1 MKINN
6 LEKLGNY
13 LIKVIQ
19 PQESLNYLEKDKET
33 SIFISDHICLTNI
46 FSVYDKMFTFSK
58 KFNRN
63 LFANKYIRTGK
74 ISFNRD
80 LNKLRSL
87 LLKNHIIFT
96 SDEKESD
103 CYDLTLESTSFKQS
117 YPNGLSI
124 DKLSH
129 YLENDYFINN
139 KENINIYWIVSD
151 KDIENNE
158 LNKNTLILQEKHKN
172 FNLNPETNKNI
183 KSINILYPFDDDESK
198 EIKGLKFLISK
209 VYNKNSDKH
218 LEYQKLKM
226 HLTKMNQYAKKLSKK
241 PLFDIEIVDN
251 KTNQN
256 IKIESDKTY
265 EFHNDDNNDIINID
279 SKLNLKDEKIDKIEI
294 KNVDE
299 TQHWPK
305 DKNQIDIYT
314 NGMLSKDYMNKSYH
328 NDIFKMANHAINSF
342 LPNIQV
348 KDIKV
353 EDANDGI
360 TDQERYIF
368 ELENK
373 INNKTNFIS
382 ILIPTLSEG
391 KFFKIYNKT
400 YTLSNQVYSK
410 LINKIKED
418 TVAFTS
424 SHTKTIVYIQGRS
437 DDRIGKYFSK
447 NPLKIYT
454 KNEYIVSENK
464 YVPNSLHVI
473 FKYTPSFM
481 YKNYYIT
488 YDIYQL
494 DMTLDENIQIIGINE
509 KYYPKDKN
517 VIDSNEKYKKYI
529 QDIYAKYGKDSLVIY
544 NTLSDSINNKP
555 FLLEMKSYLEKYDSN
570 IKKMPIPG
578 SSQFA
583 RMNIA
588 GKKLPVI
595 IVMLIAYLGD
605 HKDAN
610 LNNFFDKYFPENV
623 HVDFSDKNLNE
634 DNIISIKYKD
644 GYMNIFIYQSLIG
657 SELLFSVLRKTDMS
671 EYTKEDIEQAGSLR
685 LLLYS
690 YLKSQKYDPNAII
703 SSITASTKSILD
715 PITLE
720 LLTNSD
726 YKYNIGSI
734 EVKPRDIIEILYYC
748 VNLLNDRTYKIGN
761 DFSGYRIRNMET
773 IPSILYKILTNAANE
788 TKKYLESKN
797 TNRSKSFNISVRE
810 DALLEEFRNL
820 TTFESFSDLNVS
832 NEIGLTSKATYKGF
846 AGINNNRSISY
857 DLRATNPSSIGFVD
871 SGNNVDNMNVGS
883 NRMMPFNPN
892 IEDIR
897 GANPKIKN
905 LNEKVMNNEKL
916 TDFETSSLLSFDT
929 YMEPFLAS
937 SADAPRICMASIQ
950 ARHGIPLSEYD
961 DMPIKTG
968 LEDSIKE
975 VVSSS
980 FVIRSPKVENKYKVK
995 NIDEKNKIITL
1006 VGSKNVHYDISY
1018 RSKVAN
1024 NSGGGFHHL
1033 KEFEPCVKVGETI
1046 ESEKPIALDKGS
1058 FKNNNYTACKLL
1070 RTSFINYGETFEDS
1084 AFLAESVAKKLVF
1097 NYVTEKTILIRD
1109 DQTII
1114 KCIKDIETELEV
1126 DEPILIF
1133 SKDDEEDSDD
1143 DIFKTLNA
1151 GLEENEGLGLKSYI
1165 KSKYPGKIVDI
1176 KVEYNG
1182 DHIRDIPELK
1192 KLVKNLPKEN
1202 VKKINSNKMAGEIA
1216 KNGTLITYYILTKIP
1231 AMSGSKATNQST
1243 KSVFVVKPDDQMPRT
1258 LDGEMIEY
1266 VTSSFSILTRMTINN
1281 YKNLYLN
1288 KCIMKLRSNL
1298 KKLIK

>member
-1 MKINN
+1 MKITN
-6 LEKLGNY
+6 LEKLNKY
-13 LIKVIQ
+13 VIKIIQ
-19 PQESLNYLEKDKET
+19 PEESLNYSDKNKET
-33 SIFISDHICLTNI
+33 SIFISDHICLTNL
-46 FSVYDKMFTFSK
+46 FSVYDKMFLFSK

-87 LLKNHIIFT
+87 LLRNHIIFT
-96 SDEKESD
+96 PDEKESD
-103 CYDLTLESTSFKQS
+103 CYDLTLESSSFKQS
-117 YPNGLSI
+117 YPGINHI
-124 DKLSH
+124 DMLNK
-129 YLENDYFINN
+129 YLEKDYFINN
-139 KENINIYWIVSD
+139 KENINIYWIIND
-151 KDIENNE
+151 KDSEINNIA
-158 LNKNTLILQEKHKN
+158 KSTLMLQATHKK
-172 FNLNPETNKNI
+172 FVLNPEENKNI
-183 KSINILYPFDDDESK
+183 NSITLLYPFDDQESK

-209 VYNKNSDKH
+209 VYDRNTDERV
-218 LEYQKLKM
+218 EYQKIKLQIEKL
-226 HLTKMNQYAKKLSKK
+226 HQYASKLSKK
-241 PLFDIEIVDN
+241 PLFDIELINHKNDSP
-251 KTNQN
+251 
-256 IKIESDKTY
+256 IKVESDKTY
-265 EFHNDDNNDIINID
+265 ELHNDDIEIQKKD
-279 SKLNLKDEKIDKIEI
+279 SNKQIESDKIEI

-305 DKNQIDIYT
+305 DKNQINIYT
-314 NGMLSKDYMNKSYH
+314 NGMLLKDYMAKSYH
-328 NDIFKMANHAINSF
+328 NDMFNMANHAIQSF

-348 KDIKV
+348 KNISI

-360 TDQERYIF
+360 TDQERYII
-368 ELENK
+368 ELEDK
-373 INNKTNFIS
+373 ETNKTNKIS
-382 ILIPTLSEG
+382 VLVPTLSED
-391 KFFKIYNKT
+391 KFFKIYNKI
-400 YTLSNQVYSK
+400 YTLSNQVYSN

-447 NPLKIYT
+447 NPLNIYT
-454 KNEYIVSENK
+454 KNEYIISENK

-473 FKYTPSFM
+473 FKYTPSFI
-481 YKNYYIT
+481 YRDYYIT

-494 DMTLDENIQIIGINE
+494 NMKFDDNSQIIGIN
-509 KYYPKDKN
+509 KAYYPKDN
-517 VIDSNEKYKKYI
+517 SIINSNERYKKYI
-529 QDIYAKYGKDSLVIY
+529 EDIYARYGKDSLVIY

-555 FLLEMKSYLEKYDSN
+555 FLLEMKSFLEKFDGD

-595 IVMLIAYLGD
+595 IVMLIAYLG
-605 HKDAN
+605 KYQDAN
-610 LNNFFDKYFPENV
+610 LNNFFDRYFPENV
-623 HVDFSDKNLNE
+623 HVDFSDKSLNE

-657 SELLFSVLRKTDMS
+657 SELLFSILRKLDMS
-671 EYTKEDIEQAGSLR
+671 EYTKEDIDQAGSLR
-685 LLLYS
+685 LLLYA
-690 YLKSQKYDPNAII
+690 YLKSQKFDPNVII
-703 SSITASTKSILD
+703 SAITASTKSILD

-726 YKYNIGSI
+726 YSYYIGST

-773 IPSILYKILTNAANE
+773 VPAILYKLLTNSANE
-788 TKKYLESKN
+788 TKKILESKN
-797 TNRSKSFNISVRE
+797 SNRIKALNNISLKE

-820 TTFESFSDLNVS
+820 TTFESFSDLNIS

-897 GANPKIKN
+897 GANSKIKN
-905 LNEKVMNNEKL
+905 LDKKVMNKEPL

-929 YMEPFLAS
+929 YQEPFLAS
-937 SADAPRICMASIQ
+937 SADAPRVCMASIQ

-980 FVIRSPKVENKYKVK
+980 FVIRAPKVETKYKVK
-995 NIDEKNKIITL
+995 NIDEKNKVISLI
-1006 VGSKNVHYDISY
+1006 GSKGNEYDVSY
-1018 RSKVAN
+1018 KSKVAN

-1033 KEFEPCVKVGETI
+1033 KEFEPCVKVGENV
-1046 ESEKPIALDKGS
+1046 EADKPVALDKGS

-1097 NYVTEKTILIRD
+1097 NYITEKSILIRN

-1114 KCIKDIETELEV
+1114 KCLKDIDTELEV
-1126 DEPILIF
+1126 DDPILIF
-1133 SKDDEEDSDD
+1133 SKDDGDNSDD
-1143 DIFKTLNA
+1143 DIFKVLNT
-1151 GLEENEGLGLKSYI
+1151 GLEENEGLGLKTYI
-1165 KSKYPGKIVDI
+1165 KTKYPGKIVDI

-1182 DHIRDIPELK
+1182 DSIRDIPELK
-1192 KLVKNLPKEN
+1192 ALIKKIPKEN
-1202 VKKINSNKMAGEIA
+1202 IKKINSNKMAGEIA
-1216 KNGTLITYYILTKIP
+1216 KNGTLISYYILTKIP

-1288 KCIMKLRSNL
+1288 KCIMKLRKDL
-1298 KKLIK
+1298 KKIIK